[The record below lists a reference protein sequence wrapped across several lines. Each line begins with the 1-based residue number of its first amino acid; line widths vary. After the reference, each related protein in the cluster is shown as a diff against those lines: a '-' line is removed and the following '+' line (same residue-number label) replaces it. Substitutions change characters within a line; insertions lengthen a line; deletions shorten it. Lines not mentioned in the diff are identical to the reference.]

1 MAEFKVYSEFTPQG
15 DQPQAIASLV
25 EGLNRNDPYQTLLGV
40 TGSGKT
46 FTMAKVIEEVQ
57 KPTLI
62 ISHNKTLAA
71 QLYGEFKQLFPENAV
86 EYFISYY
93 DYYQP
98 EAYMPVTDTFIEKDM
113 SVNEEIDKLRLKTTG
128 ALLERDDVIVVSSV
142 SCIYGLGSPEDYK
155 DKVVHL
161 KRGVQLNRKAFLKN
175 LVNIHY
181 ARNDTAFE
189 RSTFRVHGDV
199 IEVHFAYEDVGIR
212 IELFGTEVEKIT
224 RFVPLTGEIIREMDS
239 DFIYPG
245 KHFVTDQQ
253 TINRIIGEIRQELHN
268 RLEFLRA
275 HDKLLEAQ
283 RFEQRTNFDLE
294 MMMEIGYC
302 SGIENYSR
310 YFAGRKEGERPF
322 TLIDFFQDNF
332 LTILDESHV
341 SLPQIKGMYNGDRG
355 RKTVLVEH
363 GFRLPSALDNRPLK
377 INEFMKLQNQ
387 IIFASATPAD
397 RELELCNGVVVEQVI
412 RPTGLLDP
420 IVDVRGTVGQIDD
433 LIGEIRYRAKLN
445 QRVLVTTITKRMA
458 EDLTEY
464 LRGLNLRVRYLHSD
478 IQTLERVQI
487 LRDLRL
493 GEFDVLVGINLL
505 REGLDIPECALMVI
519 LDADKEGYLRSKT
532 SLIQTIGRASRNI
545 DSKVIMYADSTTKSM
560 KEAIKETTRRR
571 DKQLKFNKMNNIT
584 PTSIKKNID
593 EILGHT
599 AEQDHVTIEL
609 EETKQLVGK
618 DLDKHIKIL
627 DKKML
632 DYAVKLEFEDAA
644 RLRDEINRLKARQV
658 GIPKK
663 LLRIKN

>member
-1 MAEFKVYSEFTPQG
+1 MAEFKVHSEFTPQG
-15 DQPQAIASLV
+15 DQPQAIAGLV
-25 EGLNRNDPYQTLLGV
+25 EGLKRDDAYQTLLGV

-46 FTMAKVIEEVQ
+46 YTMAKVIEEVQ

-71 QLYGEFKQLFPENAV
+71 QLYGEFKSLFPENAV

-113 SVNEEIDKLRLKTTG
+113 SVNEEIDKLRLRTTG
-128 ALLERDDVIVVSSV
+128 ALMERKDVIVVSSV

-155 DKVVHL
+155 DQVVHL
-161 KRGVQLNRKAFLKN
+161 KRGDQLHRKAFLKN

-181 ARNDTAFE
+181 ARNDTTFE

-199 IEVHFAYEDVGIR
+199 IEVHLAYEDVGIR
-212 IELFGTEVEKIT
+212 IEMFGTEVEKIT
-224 RFVPLTGEIIREMDS
+224 RFVPLTSEIIREMDA

-253 TINRIIGEIRQELHN
+253 TINRIVGEIRQELHE
-268 RLEFLRA
+268 RLEFLRS

-283 RFEQRTNFDLE
+283 RLEQRTNFDLE
-294 MMMEIGYC
+294 MMVEIGYC

-310 YFAGRKEGERPF
+310 YFAGRKPGERPF
-322 TLIDFFQDNF
+322 TLIDFFPDNF

-377 INEFMKLQNQ
+377 IEEFMELQNQ
-387 IIFASATPAD
+387 IVFASATPAD
-397 RELELCNGVVVEQVI
+397 RELELCKGVVVEQVI

-433 LIGEIRYRAKLN
+433 LIGEIRYRAKKN
-445 QRVLVTTITKRMA
+445 ERVLVTTITKRMA

-478 IQTLERVQI
+478 VATLERVQI

-505 REGLDIPECALMVI
+505 REGLDLPEVSLVAV
-519 LDADKEGYLRSKT
+519 LDADKQGFLRSRS
-532 SLIQTIGRASRNI
+532 SLMQVAGRAARH
-545 DSKVIMYADSTTKSM
+545 KGGEVILYGDKMTDAMNYLITETK
-560 KEAIKETTRRR
+560 RRR
-571 DKQLKFNKMNNIT
+571 KVQETFNKKHGITPKTIYKSVDNIMQTTAVADNYSEQRYDTKFKRKGSDFDELDKQMAV
-584 PTSIKKNID
+584 
-593 EILGHT
+593 EIMRQEMLEA
-599 AEQDHVTIEL
+599 AEN
-609 EETKQLVGK
+609 
-618 DLDKHIKIL
+618 
-627 DKKML
+627 
-632 DYAVKLEFEDAA
+632 LEFEKAA
-644 RLRDEINRLKARQV
+644 HLRDEIDKMEKELEKSF
-658 GIPKK
+658 
-663 LLRIKN
+663 

>member
-1 MAEFKVYSEFTPQG
+1 MAEFKVHSEFIPQG
-15 DQPQAIASLV
+15 DQPQAIAGLV
-25 EGLNRNDPYQTLLGV
+25 EGLKRDDAYQTLLGV

-46 FTMAKVIEEVQ
+46 YTMAKVIEEVQ

-71 QLYGEFKQLFPENAV
+71 QLYGEFKSLFPENAV

-128 ALLERDDVIVVSSV
+128 ALMERNDVIVVSSV

-155 DKVVHL
+155 DQVVHL
-161 KRGVQLNRKAFLKN
+161 KRGDQLHRKAFLKN

-181 ARNDTAFE
+181 ARNDTTFE

-199 IEVHFAYEDVGIR
+199 IEVHLAYEDVGIR
-212 IELFGTEVEKIT
+212 IEMFGTEVEKIT
-224 RFVPLTGEIIREMDS
+224 RFVPLTGEIIREMDA

-253 TINRIIGEIRQELHN
+253 TINRIVGEIRQELHE
-268 RLEFLRA
+268 RLEFLRS

-283 RFEQRTNFDLE
+283 RLEQRTNFDLE
-294 MMMEIGYC
+294 MMVEIGYC

-310 YFAGRKEGERPF
+310 YFAGRKPGERPF
-322 TLIDFFQDNF
+322 TLIDFFPDNF

-377 INEFMKLQNQ
+377 IEEFMELQNQ
-387 IIFASATPAD
+387 IVFASATPAD
-397 RELELCNGVVVEQVI
+397 RELELCKGVVVEQVI

-433 LIGEIRYRAKLN
+433 LIGEIRYRAKKN
-445 QRVLVTTITKRMA
+445 ERVLVTTITKRMA

-478 IQTLERVQI
+478 VATLERVQI

-505 REGLDIPECALMVI
+505 REGLDLPEVSLVAV
-519 LDADKEGYLRSKT
+519 LDADKQGFLRSRS
-532 SLIQTIGRASRNI
+532 SLMQVAGRAARH
-545 DSKVIMYADSTTKSM
+545 KGGEVILYGDKMTDAMNYLITETK
-560 KEAIKETTRRR
+560 RRR
-571 DKQLKFNKMNNIT
+571 KVQETFNKKHGITPKTIYKSVDNIMQTTAVADNYSEQRYDTKFKRKGSDFDELDKQMAV
-584 PTSIKKNID
+584 
-593 EILGHT
+593 EIMRQEMLEA
-599 AEQDHVTIEL
+599 AEN
-609 EETKQLVGK
+609 
-618 DLDKHIKIL
+618 
-627 DKKML
+627 
-632 DYAVKLEFEDAA
+632 LEFEKAA
-644 RLRDEINRLKARQV
+644 HLRDEIDKMEKELEKSF
-658 GIPKK
+658 
-663 LLRIKN
+663 